1 MISLTPV
8 LDGEIS
14 GNPLMAWANLIC
26 LIIVKEWLIFFKPN
40 IYLTLCQLKSN
51 LDNFTGNQ
59 ECITFVLLK
68 DNNNDSERVH
78 ENSCQI

>member
-40 IYLTLCQLKSN
+40 IYLTL
-51 LDNFTGNQ
+51 
-59 ECITFVLLK
+59 
-68 DNNNDSERVH
+68 
-78 ENSCQI
+78 